1 MKLTTVEINRKL
13 IHITS
18 AIIPLVYW
26 FWIPKQWMVYGLILI
41 NLVFF
46 LIEYER
52 LRGTRLGDWLGWFFK
67 PAIRSQEKHRVT
79 GAAFVFL
86 GNLITIAWFPMTIAV
101 PALLILSISDAFAAL
116 VGIPLGKHRL
126 GSKSVE
132 GSLAFFVVSVVV
144 LMFFP
149 AIPWVA
155 KLIGAA
161 IGTLVEVYVNFVD
174 DNITIPVS
182 VALSLLIFI

>member
-1 MKLTTVEINRKL
+1 
-13 IHITS
+13 
-18 AIIPLVYW
+18 
-26 FWIPKQWMVYGLILI
+26 MVYGLIVV

-52 LRGTRLGDWLGWFFK
+52 LRGSQIGKWLGWLFK
-67 PAIRSQEKHRVT
+67 PAIREHEHRRVT

-86 GNLITIAWFPMTIAV
+86 GNLVTIAWFPMTIAV

-116 VGIPLGKHRL
+116 VGIPLGKHRIA
-126 GSKSVE
+126 SKSVE

-144 LMFFP
+144 LMLFP
-149 AIPWVA
+149 AIPWAA

-161 IGTLVEVYVNFVD
+161 VGMLVEIYVNFVD
-174 DNITIPVS
+174 DNIAIPVS